1 MRRIEYRWVI
11 LATGFTVLFFS
22 SGSRFAF
29 GLLLKPMS
37 EDLELSRSALS
48 LAATCFMIVSAVSMP
63 FVGRLVDSF
72 SVRTVVSIAAVIASV
87 GIGLMGL
94 AQTQWQ
100 VILLYGIIFAIGNG
114 GTSVGPIGVLISR
127 WFVRGRGTAT
137 SAAMSGNALGQLII
151 ISALASALVHIGWRN
166 AYITLGVVNLLIVV
180 PLVIAFIRSDPDPAQ
195 PTDPDTAP
203 PVGTAAPP
211 SVLPVKTIFTSHQL
225 WLLLVVYAI
234 CGFQDFFIATH
245 VVAFAQDKGL
255 SAAFSGSLYAFMG
268 LLGMLGVMSAGLL
281 ADRFGSTRPTAL
293 CFLARIACFGLIIF
307 SQSTTAIVV
316 FALLYGFTFLITAP
330 LTVNLRRQ
338 HVRRPPPRHDER
350 HHQHDAPHRWRPRR
364 SRWRSGL
371 RRARQLRRSLHVDA
385 RASRCRIRPH
395 LHRPRTPRRPAVAQS
410 DVTQSPAA
418 ACPGIFVFD
427 FALPM
432 TKPSAPISAPMPV
445 IPKVFDVP
453 ITPCTGP
460 ITNAPTSR
468 PHPTPAARS
477 PSPRRVPASTPCPP

>member
-72 SVRTVVSIAAVIASV
+72 SVRTVVSIAVVIASV

-114 GTSVGPIGVLISR
+114 GSSVGPIGVMISR
-127 WFVRGRGTAT
+127 WFERGRGTAT

-151 ISALASALVHIGWRN
+151 ITALASALVHIGWRN

-180 PLVIAFIRSDPDPAQ
+180 PLVIAFVRSDPDPAQ
-195 PTDPDTAP
+195 PTDPESPRTAES
-203 PVGTAAPP
+203 TA
-211 SVLPVKTIFTSHQL
+211 LPVKTIFTSHQL
-225 WLLLVVYAI
+225 WLLLVVYSI

-245 VVAFAQDKGL
+245 IVAFAQDKGL

-307 SQSTTAIVV
+307 SQSTTSIVI

-330 LTVNLRRQ
+330 LTVTFAGNMFGA
-338 HVRRPPPRHDER
+338 PRLGMMSGIINMT
-350 HHQHDAPHRWRPRR
+350 HHIAG
-364 SRWRSGL
+364 GL
-371 RRARQLRRSLHVDA
+371 GALVGGLVFDA
-385 RASRCRIRPH
+385 RGSYDAAFILMLALAVVASALTFTVRERLI
-395 LHRPRTPRRPAVAQS
+395 
-410 DVTQSPAA
+410 TQPSLSP
-418 ACPGIFVFD
+418 
-427 FALPM
+427 
-432 TKPSAPISAPMPV
+432 T
-445 IPKVFDVP
+445 
-453 ITPCTGP
+453 
-460 ITNAPTSR
+460 
-468 PHPTPAARS
+468 
-477 PSPRRVPASTPCPP
+477 